1 MSEVTEHSIKIQ
13 SWIKRL
19 LEDPLTEIL
28 LNTSLLS
35 KIQLETLLIDLLS
48 EEITGNRINYEGKAK
63 LRLNDKGIS
72 RGSFNRTLKQANI
85 NINKSINTV
94 LLLGYLGIFKTPQLQ
109 PFIEI
114 SNNLNRY
121 IKSYR
126 SLWNIQNRESIE
138 NIAIIGSRKFN
149 DYILLK
155 FCLDAIKPGKIIS
168 GGASGTDKL
177 AEQYANEKNL
187 YWNIIFICIL
197 FCKLIGS

>member
-1 MSEVTEHSIKIQ
+1 MSEVTEHTIKIQ

-28 LNTSLLS
+28 LNNSLLS

-48 EEITGNRINYEGKAK
+48 EDIIGNKINYEDKAK

-109 PFIEI
+109 PFIQI

-121 IKSYR
+121 IKSYT
-126 SLWNIQNRESIE
+126 SLWNRQNSESID
-138 NIAIIGSRKFN
+138 NIKLKEIT
-149 DYILLK
+149 LLK
-155 FCLDAIKPGKIIS
+155 KELEESLK
-168 GGASGTDKL
+168 
-177 AEQYANEKNL
+177 Q
-187 YWNIIFICIL
+187 FIP
-197 FCKLIGS
+197 K

>member
-1 MSEVTEHSIKIQ
+1 VLSEVTEHIIKIQ

-28 LNTSLLS
+28 LNNSLLS

-48 EEITGNRINYEGKAK
+48 EEITGNRIKYEDKAK

-121 IKSYR
+121 IKSYT
-126 SLWNIQNRESIE
+126 SLWNRQNTEPIE
-138 NIAIIGSRKFN
+138 NNKIKDITLIKKELEE
-149 DYILLK
+149 ILK
-155 FCLDAIKPGKIIS
+155 KILP
-168 GGASGTDKL
+168 K
-177 AEQYANEKNL
+177 
-187 YWNIIFICIL
+187 
-197 FCKLIGS
+197 

>member
-1 MSEVTEHSIKIQ
+1 VLSEVTEHIIKIQ

-28 LNTSLLS
+28 LNNSLLS

-48 EEITGNRINYEGKAK
+48 EEITGNRINYEDKAK

-121 IKSYR
+121 IKSYT
-126 SLWNIQNRESIE
+126 SLWNRQNTEPIE
-138 NIAIIGSRKFN
+138 NNKIKDITLIKKELEE
-149 DYILLK
+149 ILK
-155 FCLDAIKPGKIIS
+155 KILP
-168 GGASGTDKL
+168 K
-177 AEQYANEKNL
+177 
-187 YWNIIFICIL
+187 
-197 FCKLIGS
+197 

>member
-1 MSEVTEHSIKIQ
+1 MSEVTEHTIKIQ

-28 LNTSLLS
+28 LNNSLLS

-48 EEITGNRINYEGKAK
+48 EDIIGNRINYEDKAK
-63 LRLNDKGIS
+63 LRLSDKGIS

-109 PFIEI
+109 PFIQI

-121 IKSYR
+121 IKSYT
-126 SLWNIQNRESIE
+126 SLWNRQNSESID
-138 NIAIIGSRKFN
+138 NIKLKEIT
-149 DYILLK
+149 LLK
-155 FCLDAIKPGKIIS
+155 KELEESLKR
-168 GGASGTDKL
+168 
-177 AEQYANEKNL
+177 
-187 YWNIIFICIL
+187 FIP
-197 FCKLIGS
+197 K

>member
-1 MSEVTEHSIKIQ
+1 
-13 SWIKRL
+13 L

-28 LNTSLLS
+28 LNNSLLS

-48 EEITGNRINYEGKAK
+48 EEITGNRINYKDKAK

-121 IKSYR
+121 IKSYT
-126 SLWNIQNRESIE
+126 SLWNRQNTEPIE
-138 NIAIIGSRKFN
+138 NNKIKDITLIKKELEE
-149 DYILLK
+149 ILK
-155 FCLDAIKPGKIIS
+155 KILP
-168 GGASGTDKL
+168 K
-177 AEQYANEKNL
+177 
-187 YWNIIFICIL
+187 
-197 FCKLIGS
+197 